1 MQFRWQPPTAN
12 FDPQQADRGD
22 PLGGRPSGLSVP
34 RAVQIANDS
43 FATCLIDQG
52 TGARFGRFV
61 SFRAGT
67 LLRSSAPMKVLM
79 PLVRLGSLVACLAS
93 LVATSAGCE
102 HHDRVVV
109 RERPVIVRQ
118 RPAYVTVYAR
128 PQPVVV

>member
-1 MQFRWQPPTAN
+1 
-12 FDPQQADRGD
+12 
-22 PLGGRPSGLSVP
+22 
-34 RAVQIANDS
+34 
-43 FATCLIDQG
+43 
-52 TGARFGRFV
+52 
-61 SFRAGT
+61 
-67 LLRSSAPMKVLM
+67 MKVLM

-128 PQPVVV
+128 PQPVVVQERIIVHGRSTRWALEAQRRDATKSAPGQWVATR